1 MKLKK
6 FLKDRI
12 AYIIV
17 CFLSTLIT
25 ILIMSLS
32 FIIRGNHISINNV
45 LYALLVSAVL
55 LLMFLLYEYY
65 RNKDFYKQLD
75 LISKSKEDLD
85 YILNL
90 GSPNSSEQELIKRIL
105 LNTYK
110 LCGNKTIKY
119 EEAHKQYIHF
129 INQWVH
135 QMKTPVSVINLL
147 LQEAQSEDNREIYGS
162 IAEENEKL
170 SHGLDMM
177 LYNARLSEFN
187 LDFNVETLDIIS
199 IVRKVVNDNKKS
211 LIRYHIFPK
220 IHCNDEITVHT
231 DRKWIYF
238 VINQIVINAIKY
250 SKVETGGSK
259 SISFKINCEGSKITL
274 SISDEGIGIPK
285 EDLSR
290 VFNAFFTGKNGRKTS
305 ESTGMGMYLA
315 KRVCDELNHNITVE
329 SEKEKGT
336 TFSIEFYEGKNIFKF

>member
-1 MKLKK
+1 MNFKD
-6 FLKDRI
+6 FLRDRI
-12 AYIIV
+12 PYITV
-17 CFLSTLIT
+17 YFLSTLSAVI
-25 ILIMSLS
+25 IMYLTF
-32 FIIRGNHISINNV
+32 FIKGDEISINNV
-45 LYALLVSAVL
+45 LYAFIVSASLLLV
-55 LLMFLLYEYY
+55 FLLYDYY
-65 RNKDFYKQLD
+65 RNRSFYKQLE
-75 LISKSKEDLD
+75 LISNSKEDLD

-90 GSPNSSEQELIKRIL
+90 GTPKSSEQELFKRIL

-110 LCGNKTIKY
+110 LCGDKTVKY
-119 EEAHKQYIHF
+119 EEAHKQYIYF

-147 LQEAQSEDNREIYGS
+147 LQEAQIEDNKEIYDS
-162 IAEENEKL
+162 ITEENEKL

-177 LYNARLSEFN
+177 LYNARLSDFN
-187 LDFNVETLDIIS
+187 LDFNVETLDINPV
-199 IVRKVVNDNKKS
+199 VRKVINDNKKS
-211 LIRYHIFPK
+211 LIRHHLFPK
-220 IHCNDEITVHT
+220 IQYNDEVTVYT

-250 SKVETGGSK
+250 SKADIGESK
-259 SISFKINCEGSKITL
+259 NISFKIYTEDSKVIL

-315 KRVCDELNHNITVE
+315 KRVCEELGHNITVE
-329 SEKEKGT
+329 SEEGMGA
-336 TFSIEFYEGKNIFKF
+336 TFFIEFYEGKSIFKI